1 MNSTL
6 VFTATD
12 KTQVA
17 SYSAERA
24 YQLVGSVASSAP
36 SGAETELLSIHG
48 LVKRYGEAIAVNELS
63 LTLERGEVF
72 GFLGPNGAGKT
83 STIRMLCGLTRPSAG
98 YGTVLGYDIWQDRF
112 QVRSLLGYVPQQFSL
127 YPDLTVLE
135 NLWFF
140 ASAYRVPRRR
150 ANCQIQTLLSQLD
163 LLPVHQKR
171 AGQLSGGFKQLLA
184 IGCALVHKPPLLILD
199 EPTSGLDP
207 THRQT
212 IWDLLYRLSQE
223 GTTIFVTTHYMDEAD
238 RCTKVGFLY
247 DGQLLAI
254 GSPSQLKD
262 RLATHILDF
271 EIEPAIPAQASL
283 RNLPGVFGA
292 RLRSGQIRLFARE
305 PDALLTSL
313 RKCWPFPALRWR
325 GYQFGAPDMDDVF
338 EAYRSGHL
346 RANLQAAEG
355 L

>member
-6 VFTATD
+6 PFAAAE
-12 KTQVA
+12 KPQVA
-17 SYSAERA
+17 RK
-24 YQLVGSVASSAP
+24 VGEQFVQPLGPVASPGESEAKTP
-36 SGAETELLSIHG
+36 LLSLHR
-48 LVKRYGEAIAVNELS
+48 LVKCYGGAIAVNELS
-63 LTLERGEVF
+63 LTLGGGEVF

-83 STIRMLCGLTRPSAG
+83 STIRMLCGLNRPSSG
-98 YGTVLGYDIWQDRF
+98 HGTVMGYDIWEDRF

-140 ASAYRVPRRR
+140 ASAYGVPRRR
-150 ANCQIQTLLSQLD
+150 ANRQIQTLLSQLD
-163 LLPVHQKR
+163 LFSMHQKR

-184 IGCALVHKPPLLILD
+184 IGCALVHSPPLLILD

-247 DGQLLAI
+247 GGQLLAI
-254 GSPSQLKD
+254 GSPSELKD

-305 PDALLTSL
+305 PDALLSSL
-313 RKCWPFPALRWR
+313 RKCWPFPGLRWH

-338 EAYRSGHL
+338 EAYRSGQL
-346 RANLQAAEG
+346 RVNLPSAED